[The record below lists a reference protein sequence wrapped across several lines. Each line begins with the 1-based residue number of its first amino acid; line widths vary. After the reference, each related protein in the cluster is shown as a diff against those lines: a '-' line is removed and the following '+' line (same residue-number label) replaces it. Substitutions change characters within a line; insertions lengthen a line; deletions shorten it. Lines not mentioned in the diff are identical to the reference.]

1 MTPAGLSCGGF
12 PFWEALCQTALAPRH
27 ALLSSTTLIK
37 DETMHDQEDEDVGY
51 FNPIGLIPIM
61 LILWAIFKLLG

>member
-12 PFWEALCQTALAPRH
+12 PFWEALCQTALAPRR

-37 DETMHDQEDEDVGY
+37 DETMHDQEEDVGY

-61 LILWAIFKLLG
+61 LILWGILKLLG